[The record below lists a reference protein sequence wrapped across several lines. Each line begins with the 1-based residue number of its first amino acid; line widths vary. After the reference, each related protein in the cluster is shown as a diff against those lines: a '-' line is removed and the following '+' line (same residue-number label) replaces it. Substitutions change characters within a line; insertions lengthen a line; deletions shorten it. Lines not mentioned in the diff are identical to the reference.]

1 MISLLRHIL
10 LALLITNSL
19 VLSAGDVFTRIYS
32 AAELTEDGEY
42 IIGGKGADN
51 HPFYLLNADFSGLN
65 YGSKIPATISLS
77 TDMTVWTLVYRGGD
91 LILSIQ
97 DKYVYA
103 SNPSSSG
110 VKLHASQ
117 GTSWQVSVVDNLF
130 RLNNGSRLFSLYS
143 TSTAAKFGNYAV
155 QVKEGPLVIYKRS
168 IPLSQMN
175 RYKRYLDAGNWETL
189 CLPFSAA
196 LPSGVEAYEV
206 SAHNDTTLSYTAV
219 TSLQAGLPYIIQSKT
234 SQIVTFSNN
243 GGSHATVPSST
254 ATGFTGTFIPITRKQ
269 GFLLNGKQF
278 VPATSGSIVPAFRCY
293 FTY

>member
-32 AAELTEDGEY
+32 AEELTEDGEY
-42 IIGGKGADN
+42 VIGAMG
-51 HPFYLLNADFSGLN
+51 F
-65 YGSKIPATISLS
+65 
-77 TDMTVWTLVYRGGD
+77 
-91 LILSIQ
+91 
-97 DKYVYA
+97 
-103 SNPSSSG
+103 SNPRFFICGSNMVGIDYSASPTEKLTDVSQALVFNIIYNGDQIIFTHHEQYLCAKSTKTSLEFSTQNHTPWRITVQNGDFKLYFGDKCLRINSYTTKASTFGLYSSS
-110 VKLHASQ
+110 S
-117 GTSWQVSVVDNLF
+117 
-130 RLNNGSRLFSLYS
+130 
-143 TSTAAKFGNYAV
+143 
-155 QVKEGPLVIYKRS
+155 KEATLVIYKRS

-175 RYKRYLDAGNWETL
+175 SYKRCLEADRWETL

-206 SAHNDTTLSYTAV
+206 SDHDGTTLSYTAV
-219 TSLQAGLPYIIQSKT
+219 TSLQAGLPYIIQSKA